1 MSNAPDTVLTQDVN
15 DKLSYV
21 FNWTDWLGTANISA
35 STFTISLGDG
45 LLTKDNEA
53 TITGN
58 KKTTLRLSAGTLNKK
73 YKITN
78 KITTDESPAQEKER
92 SFFLKIANQ

>member
-21 FNWTDWLGTANISA
+21 FDWTDWLGTASISA
-35 STFTISLGDG
+35 NAFTISGGDG
-45 LLTKDNEA
+45 TLTKDNEA
-53 TITGN
+53 IVTGN

-73 YKITN
+73 YRITN
-78 KITTDESPAQEKER
+78 KITTGESPAQEKER
-92 SFFLKIANQ
+92 SFYLKIANQ